1 MSQVVL
7 MHKLKRFKLLSF
19 HQVVFFFF
27 FFLQRTSSLLWER
40 SEVTTERACWGGL
53 HTPPHMDRPADTILN
68 KNKKAD
74 TILNKNKTQTFGE
87 GSRKGALGARWSCP
101 L

>member
-19 HQVVFFFF
+19 HQVF

-40 SEVTTERACWGGL
+40 SEVTTERACWGDL

-74 TILNKNKTQTFGE
+74 TILNKNKMQTFGE
-87 GSRKGALGARWSCP
+87 GSRKGALGARWCSP